1 MYAAR
6 YTSIS
11 NVKRRKRR
19 TVDFVLL
26 TLFGT
31 ENFAVLDKSAN
42 FAAFKIQRKLR
53 DALPYIREGVFYARR
68 IFVH

>member
-1 MYAAR
+1 MTR
-6 YTSIS
+6 YTSTS

-31 ENFAVLDKSAN
+31 ENFVGLDKSAN
-42 FAAFKIQRKLR
+42 FAALKIQRKLR
-53 DALPYIREGVFYARR
+53 DALPHIREGVFYAHR
-68 IFVH
+68 IIIH